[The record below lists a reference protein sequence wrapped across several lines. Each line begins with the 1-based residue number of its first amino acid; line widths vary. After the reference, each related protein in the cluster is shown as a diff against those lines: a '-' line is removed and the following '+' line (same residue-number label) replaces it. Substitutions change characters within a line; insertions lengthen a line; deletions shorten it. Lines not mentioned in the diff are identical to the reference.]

1 MITAKQRFAVYDLY
15 ANYASTA
22 DACRFDDW
30 LNLFAPICSYRII
43 SRENYAA
50 GMPLCLMLCESRDML
65 IDRIVSLQRANEYAI
80 HVDRHMISGIRVT
93 QAQGDLLSVEANFLV
108 GQTNSE
114 GELSMYVMGSYN
126 DTVQISDGQAFFVDK
141 KVIVDNGCIPHAIST
156 PI

>member
-1 MITAKQRFAVYDLY
+1 MTTAEQRFAVYDLY
-15 ANYASTA
+15 AQYASAA

-30 LNLFAPICSYRII
+30 LSLFSPICSYRII
-43 SRENYAA
+43 SRENYAD

-80 HVDRHMISGIRVT
+80 HVDRHIISGIRVT
-93 QAQGDLLSVEANFLV
+93 QVQCKLLSVEANFMV

-114 GELSMYVMGSYN
+114 GELSIYVMGSYN
-126 DTVQISDGQAFFVDK
+126 DTVQISNGQAFFVDK
-141 KVIVDNGCIPHAIST
+141 KVVVDNGCIPHAIST